1 MNKHSHNPN
10 PSLTDHNAGSVTQ
23 IGGSA
28 RMSVEGTGL
37 IAHNSSDNVNIH
49 DTIHNNGVQNN
60 LEQNQYGC
68 NNNTMCIIISVLS
81 LLLVVCIGIAI
92 GVSYTDRLAAGII
105 WIVALLCLLGLIVSC
120 SIRYCVCCTVSVD
133 TH

>member
-1 MNKHSHNPN
+1 MFIRTVNKHSHNPN

-60 LEQNQYGC
+60 LEQNQYTIG
-68 NNNTMCIIISVLS
+68 S
-81 LLLVVCIGIAI
+81 LYRNRNRRVI
-92 GVSYTDRLAAGII
+92 YR
-105 WIVALLCLLGLIVSC
+105 
-120 SIRYCVCCTVSVD
+120 
-133 TH
+133 